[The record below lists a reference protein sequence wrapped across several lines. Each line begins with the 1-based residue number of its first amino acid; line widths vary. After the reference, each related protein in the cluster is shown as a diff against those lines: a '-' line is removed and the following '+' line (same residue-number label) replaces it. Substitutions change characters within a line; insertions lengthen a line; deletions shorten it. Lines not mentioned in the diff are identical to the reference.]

1 MQFKISP
8 LLIIIWVQPAHETL
22 LELLACR
29 TCYISEIIDLEG
41 PPADQLCFWC
51 QSQQGYFRCK
61 SCFSQALLCRSC
73 CFTIHHHAPL
83 HHIEKWT
90 GKFFNATS
98 LNQEGFILYLGHGG
112 EPCPASH
119 TGRDGKEAQLGS
131 SDEDDGEREDES
143 NGVPLAAWEKQDK
156 HCLVIV
162 DTSGVHQLCIGWCQC
177 TTAAEPHIQLLRSR
191 LFPATIKR
199 PSTAFTFSLL
209 DYFHIDSVEC
219 KTSASSFFSKLC
231 RLTNNSNP
239 HSVPVCRIIFCKSYQ
254 ANRYLEPV

>member
-1 MQFKISP
+1 MPLKFKANLERYVLQCKIPP

-22 LELLACR
+22 LELLACW

-61 SCFSQALLCRSC
+61 SCFSQALLCHSC
-73 CFTIHHHAPL
+73 CFTIHCHALL

-119 TGRDGKEAQLGS
+119 TGRMARRLSLGAQMKMM
-131 SDEDDGEREDES
+131 ERERMRVMGS
-143 NGVPLAAWEKQDK
+143 HLQHGRSRTNAAW
-156 HCLVIV
+156 LLLTLLG
-162 DTSGVHQLCIGWCQC
+162 TSIRIGWCQC
-177 TTAAEPHIQLLRSR
+177 TTAAEPHIQLLRSHF
-191 LFPATIKR
+191 FPATIKW

-209 DYFHIDSVEC
+209 DYFTSTQWSAGHLPQAFSV
-219 KTSASSFFSKLC
+219 SS
-231 RLTNNSNP
+231 
-239 HSVPVCRIIFCKSYQ
+239 IG
-254 ANRYLEPV
+254 